1 VRSVRWRLTA
11 LLVLVLVIAVAA
23 AVVATRQVLLAR
35 LDDRV
40 DRSLTLEVE
49 ELRNL
54 ASGVD
59 PATGE
64 AFADVRSLLRLAL
77 QRDAT
82 DRFETQL
89 AVVDGQVAA
98 RSSRPPL
105 LRLDTDPDLLR
116 RLLARPGELS
126 DVDSPVG
133 RLRVA
138 AVPVRVGAADEQGVF
153 VAVAFRD
160 AEAAEVGD
168 VIELLTIVGLAAAA
182 GGGALVALLAGRML
196 RPVRLVRQGAERISE
211 NDLTQRI
218 QVPPHGGDDVVEMA
232 RAVNLML
239 DRLEAGYAA
248 QRQFVD
254 DAGHEL
260 RTPLTVIRGNLEV
273 AAHKD
278 PEQRRTSDE
287 LVLDEVDRMA
297 RIVNDLLLLAKAE
310 RPDFITLEPVDAGR
324 LLDEIEAKL
333 VALAD
338 REWQMEARPEGPVL
352 ADRQRLTQAM
362 LQLAANAVQHTSTGD
377 AVWFGGAL
385 EGGTLRLWMRDS
397 GPGFP
402 EADRQRVFER
412 FARAD
417 AHRPSDGAGLGLSIV
432 KAIAVGHGGT
442 AHVRTGSTVELIL
455 PVKGAS

>member
-11 LLVLVLVIAVAA
+11 LLVLVLVVTLAA

-138 AVPVRVGAADEQGVF
+138 AVPVRVGAGDEQGVF

-168 VIELLTIVGLAAAA
+168 VIELLTVVGLIAAA
-182 GGGALVALLAGRML
+182 GGGAIVALLAGRML
-196 RPVRLVRQGAERISE
+196 RPIRLVRQGAERISE

-218 QVPPHGGDDVVEMA
+218 EVPAHGGDDVVEMA

-239 DRLEAGYAA
+239 DRIEAGYAA

-260 RTPLTVIRGNLEV
+260 RTPLTVIRGNLEL
-273 AAHKD
+273 AADKD
-278 PEQRRTSDE
+278 PEQRRTSDA

-310 RPDFITLEPVDAGR
+310 RPDFVRLEPVDVGR

-362 LQLAANAVQHTSTGD
+362 LQLAANAVQHTGTGD
-377 AVWFGGAL
+377 AVWFGGSL
-385 EGGTLRLWMRDS
+385 EGGMLRLWMRDS

-402 EADRQRVFER
+402 EPDRQRVFER

-417 AHRPSDGAGLGLSIV
+417 AQRPSDGAGLGLAIV

-442 AHVRTGSTVELIL
+442 AHVRTGSTVELVL
-455 PVKGAS
+455 PLKEAP